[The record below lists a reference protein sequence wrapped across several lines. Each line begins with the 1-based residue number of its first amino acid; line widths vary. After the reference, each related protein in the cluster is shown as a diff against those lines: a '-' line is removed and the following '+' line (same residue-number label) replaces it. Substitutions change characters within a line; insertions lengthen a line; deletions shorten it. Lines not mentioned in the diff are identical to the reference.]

1 MLNFSKFKPDGKGG
15 YDYYDEWKVSDEF
28 MDGIGGRIFAGV
40 GAAVFLSILI
50 SPICMFIYPLSSNRD
65 RYSYHIG
72 GIVASSLFLIDYF
85 NGGILW
91 HVFTN
96 PKDEMLIGWFEF
108 LATLNASLIVIWVLL
123 LINFRTIVNVLP
135 EITGNIIFWGFVV
148 GLIYF
153 VLFPIFDGVIYGN
166 YSDEIASF
174 LKPIVQN

>member
-1 MLNFSKFKPDGKGG
+1 
-15 YDYYDEWKVSDEF
+15 
-28 MDGIGGRIFAGV
+28 
-40 GAAVFLSILI
+40 
-50 SPICMFIYPLSSNRD
+50 
-65 RYSYHIG
+65 
-72 GIVASSLFLIDYF
+72 
-85 NGGILW
+85 
-91 HVFTN
+91 VFTN

-166 YSDEIASF
+166 YSDKIASF